1 MDPILVAVDTAL
13 LQHLEY
19 GDNLRRLSDCDTGS
33 GLESQDAILME
44 ILQDMCVFQHYYTG
58 DGAINTP
65 VLDRVFWETLDLSTL
80 SITFVSN
87 GAYIYVNTGCDD
99 LGSTVEHQQLVSD
112 VDQYAGYMEEMFV
125 VGNVVALE
133 ASDPA
138 QDWISQQMVKP
149 HVRVLQDMLKFTDVQ
164 IKVGL
169 ENLRRRGE
177 EITFMSLLDTLI
189 LTEDA
194 VVNVYVGTRK
204 YAFSADVK
212 LVLHECFD
220 QYQREPTMAE
230 FDEEWNRIKEHLI
243 NLVNLERTRAEQADV
258 RADRARVEKLEAM
271 RQTNTAMEDRND
283 AQQVMNAAIEEIIQ
297 AQNREGVLV
306 DRSERAEEE
315 KRRAE
320 EEKRRAEEEIV
331 VRKKN
336 EQLLEEEKRR
346 AEEEKRRAEE
356 ENVVRRKREQLLEE
370 ELACEKMRKKI
381 RAELYEQEKRKFE
394 EEKAMMAAQ
403 FEEERRT
410 LLLRIQQISGCA
422 QA

>member
-1 MDPILVAVDTAL
+1 MDPIFVAVDTAL

-19 GDNLRRLSDCDTGS
+19 GDNLRRLSECDTGS
-33 GLESQDAILME
+33 ALELQDVILME

-58 DGAINTP
+58 DGAINTS
-65 VLDRVFWETLDLSTL
+65 VLDRESWETLDLSTL
-80 SITFVSN
+80 SITFVPN

-125 VGNVVALE
+125 VGNVFALE

-138 QDWISQQMVKP
+138 QDWISQQMIKP

-164 IKVGL
+164 IKFGL

-230 FDEEWNRIKEHLI
+230 FDEEWNRIKGTGIEHLI
-243 NLVNLERTRAEQADV
+243 NLVNIERTRADTAQT
-258 RADRARVEKLEAM
+258 EKLEAM